1 MPWEEPVK
9 LSPPFNRPPTPGL
22 GARIREA
29 VKRDYAEMAEA
40 ERLVRAFLEFKNL
53 VKKMAKRYD
62 EMTEDEKWECRGYQT
77 FSPCDVCGA
86 EPAKIDP
93 RFFFVICRDH
103 MDLTPFQVSEAVR
116 AQGKE
121 NR

>member
-9 LSPPFNRPPTPGL
+9 LSPPFNRPLTPGL

-40 ERLVRAFLEFKNL
+40 ERLVRAFLEFKKL

-62 EMTEDEKWECRGYQT
+62 EMSEDEKWECRGYDT
-77 FSPCDVCGA
+77 EEPCDVCGA
-86 EPAKIDP
+86 KPAKIDP
-93 RFFFVICRDH
+93 RFFFLVCRTH
-103 MDLTPFQVSEAVR
+103 MSYTPSMIMEALR
-116 AQGKE
+116 KE
-121 NR
+121 KV